1 MRSRKLV
8 FTWYHQ
14 MTGKAK
20 CKGTKPKTLATLRNN
35 QMKTRLSGLKSS
47 SATYGLGDL
56 SLLTSLF
63 LLSKMGRIAPPTSL
77 AGCGIAGLRQ
87 ALGRVTGTYM
97 RKATEIQLWLSQ
109 IHYVFIQ
116 HLLCIRLCARLR
128 IQGSTEATVP
138 SGLTVPR
145 WRTDLF

>member
-1 MRSRKLV
+1 MIPSNDWKSKMQRD
-8 FTWYHQ
+8 
-14 MTGKAK
+14 
-20 CKGTKPKTLATLRNN
+20 KTQNFGNTEKQSNENEAVWAQIQL
-35 QMKTRLSGLKSS
+35 
-47 SATYGLGDL
+47 GLGDL

-97 RKATEIQLWLSQ
+97 GKATEIQLWLSQ

-145 WRTDLF
+145 